1 MDNKVI
7 INVNKLLNKKIEIL
21 DKIVE
26 IQELQKKYK
35 LDLKKVELEI
45 FDSCNHKWVRDRTVA
60 HDDPIKYYCKICGL
74 WRRRSLYEYTE
85 NE

>member
-1 MDNKVI
+1 MDNKSI
-7 INVNKLLNKKIEIL
+7 QNINKLLTKKIEIL
-21 DKIVE
+21 DKIVK
-26 IQELQKKYK
+26 IHELEKKCK

-45 FDSCNHKWVRDRTVA
+45 FDSCKHEWVRDKTLA
-60 HDDPIKYYCKICGL
+60 YDDPIKYYCKICGL

>member
-1 MDNKVI
+1 MNNNI
-7 INVNKLLNKKIEIL
+7 IPHVDKLLNKKIEIL

-26 IQELQKKYK
+26 IQQLEKKHK
-35 LDLKKVELEI
+35 LELKKIELTI
-45 FDSCNHKWVRDRTVA
+45 FDNCKHQWVRDRTVA
-60 HDDPIKYYCKICGL
+60 HDDAIKYYCKICGL